1 MTKTELIDK
10 VAESAGITKKDA
22 GVAISAVFEAIT
34 GALAGG
40 DRVQL
45 IGFGS
50 FEVRSRAAR
59 DGHDPQD
66 PTKVIHIP
74 AKKVPVFKAGK
85 ALKDSVL

>member
-1 MTKTELIDK
+1 VTKTDLIDK

-22 GVAISAVFEAIT
+22 GAAVGAVIDAIT
-34 GALAGG
+34 DALVKG
-40 DRVQL
+40 DKVQL

-50 FEVRSRAAR
+50 FEVRLRAAR

-66 PTKVIHIP
+66 PKKIIKIP
-74 AKKVPVFKAGK
+74 EKKVPVFKAGK